1 MSNDSTALATVPQT
15 AALSTVGEEF
25 NVAGRMAKALAGSS
39 LVPAAYQN
47 NPSNVMVAI
56 EYANRLGASVLAVMQ
71 NLDIIHG
78 NPSLRSKFLI
88 GTVNA
93 SGLFSPLRFE
103 FEGTEGKDDW
113 GCRAVAK
120 SRVDGERCVGPL
132 VTIGLAKAEG
142 WYSKSGSKWKT
153 IPELMLHYRAAA
165 WWTRIY
171 CPELSLGLH
180 TTDEIEDM
188 RGQAVS
194 SHAATVMAALRSPD
208 AQLERD
214 AGVQEPEEIPEG
226 TAEEVT
232 PEQEAE
238 LQELGL

>member
-1 MSNDSTALATVPQT
+1 MSTETALATVPQT

-71 NLDIIHG
+71 NLDVIHG

-103 FEGTEGKDDW
+103 FQGEEDKDEW
-113 GCRAVAK
+113 GCRAVAT
-120 SRVDGERCVGPL
+120 SRVDGQRCVGPL
-132 VTIGLAKAEG
+132 VTIAIAKAEG
-142 WYSKSGSKWKT
+142 WYAKSGSKWKT
-153 IPELMLHYRAAA
+153 IPELMLSYRAAA
-165 WWTRIY
+165 WWTRLY
-171 CPELSLGLH
+171 CPELSLGLQ
-180 TTDEIEDM
+180 TTDEVEDM
-188 RGQAVS
+188 RGPAVS
-194 SHAATVMAALRSPD
+194 SHAATVMAALRSQD
-208 AQLERD
+208 HQLERE
-214 AGVQEPEEIPEG
+214 AGVQTAEEIPEG
-226 TAEEVT
+226 QYEEQPAGTAG
-232 PEQEAE
+232 E
-238 LQELGL
+238 LPL